1 MNELSSEFFII
12 LGELSWKMS
21 LLLICKLLRL
31 FANTLTAEDRYFL
44 RNSEVLTQTVEMQLS
59 KKKF

>member
-31 FANTLTAEDRYFL
+31 LAKTLTTEDRYFL

-59 KKKF
+59 KKNF